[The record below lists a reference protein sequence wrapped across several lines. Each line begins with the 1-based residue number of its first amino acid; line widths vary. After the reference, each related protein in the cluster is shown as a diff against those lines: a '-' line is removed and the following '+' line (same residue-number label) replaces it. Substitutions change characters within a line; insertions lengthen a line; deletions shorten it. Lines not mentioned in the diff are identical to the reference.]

1 MALLWA
7 FEVWIR
13 YGLSGAHLQ
22 FISNLSLCCQSSST
36 FALLKEESV
45 QEQANPS
52 LWYAIEMQYL
62 EQSIL
67 PLPLLPSA
75 KVSSSKIFCCCTQ
88 THLSLKGA
96 SKWKTFSLISPQ
108 RYYAETPHEFNNLTS
123 FLNRIWIKL
132 SESFSQLKIGQF
144 LSVLDQNLIFS
155 DTLLFTGG
163 KLVSNGTLISPIY
176 FMQYMVTLSWLSVV
190 LTVILEVF
198 LTVRPQK
205 NQPTSFGHSQNLFQ

>member
-1 MALLWA
+1 MICHWDAVFGTEHSTPSPVA
-7 FEVWIR
+7 
-13 YGLSGAHLQ
+13 Q
-22 FISNLSLCCQSSST
+22 CKSLFT
-36 FALLKEESV
+36 HNNA
-45 QEQANPS
+45 A
-52 LWYAIEMQYL
+52 A
-62 EQSIL
+62 
-67 PLPLLPSA
+67 
-75 KVSSSKIFCCCTQ
+75 Q

-108 RYYAETPHEFNNLTS
+108 RYNAETPHEFNNLTS

-198 LTVRPQK
+198 LTVRPQQISRHLLVTYK
-205 NQPTSFGHSQNLFQ
+205 IYSSNWLCFITH